1 MTRRRAVLSG
11 WRVSNLPVP
20 GPSVV
25 AMLAAAAVHRARP
38 WTLPGPRAVH
48 RGVGG
53 FVVAGGTCLIAR
65 SWGAAGNVDLARPGR
80 LLTTGPYAVR
90 RNPMYVGWALLH
102 LGIGLAAGSGW
113 IVASLP
119 VAVGFLHRQVL
130 WEERALAQQFPVEFG
145 RYRAA
150 IPRY

>member
-1 MTRRRAVLSG
+1 
-11 WRVSNLPVP
+11 
-20 GPSVV
+20 
-25 AMLAAAAVHRARP
+25 
-38 WTLPGPRAVH
+38 
-48 RGVGG
+48 
-53 FVVAGGTCLIAR
+53 
-65 SWGAAGNVDLARPGR
+65 
-80 LLTTGPYAVR
+80 
-90 RNPMYVGWALLH
+90 MYVGWALLH

-150 IPRY
+150 IPATDRLLARLCRRVGSTRLCEWSTRRTWSR